1 MNFAEKVDLVK
12 AWAREVEL
20 QGREQFNDEEL
31 VDNFLE
37 NAKEYYGIYEEM
49 K

>member
-1 MNFAEKVDLVK
+1 MNFAQKINLVK

-20 QGREQFNDEEL
+20 QGREQYSNEEL

-37 NAKEYYGIYEEM
+37 DAKEYYGL

>member
-1 MNFAEKVDLVK
+1 MDFDEKVDLVR

-20 QGREQFNDEEL
+20 QGREQYSNEEL

-37 NAKEYYGIYEEM
+37 YAKEYYGL